1 VLSGKDHDTRAHPKR
16 RNKINEQFAARQISM
31 LESPAYRALSQAAHM
46 VIARIEVELA
56 HHGGND
62 NGQLPVTFEH
72 FVEYGIYR
80 NGVAAAI
87 REAEALGFIRVTE
100 RGRGG
105 NAEHRR
111 PNLFYLTFSN
121 WRGSKAEP
129 PTHDWRGI
137 KTIEEAHEIAAKA
150 RKSKDRNVVARARRA
165 SAKRRFPVAIIGGE
179 ATPQNRDRNAKIP
192 TPQNSDYCVSPKID
206 TTSISLVEGAQ
217 RSVWLRALEWDVEC
231 DRFNDSIPVAPEMG
245 VAA

>member
-1 VLSGKDHDTRAHPKR
+1 MTGKDHDTRAHPKR
-16 RNKINEQFAARQISM
+16 QNKINEQFAARPISM

-46 VIARIEVELA
+46 VIARIEIELG

-62 NGQLPVTFEH
+62 NGSLPVTFEH

-111 PNLFYLTFSN
+111 PNLFYSTFSN

-129 PTHDWRGI
+129 PPHDWRKI
-137 KTIEEAHEIAAKA
+137 KTIEEAKEIAANA
-150 RKSKDRNVVARARRA
+150 RKSKDKNVVARARRA
-165 SAKRRFPVAIIGGE
+165 SAKRHFPVSIIGGE
-179 ATPQNRDRNAKIP
+179 AAPQNRDRNAKIS
-192 TPQNSDYCVSPKID
+192 TPQNSDYCVSPKIEG
-206 TTSISLVEGAQ
+206 TSISLVGEAKPTD
-217 RSVWLRALEWDVEC
+217 RNPDWLKALEWNDEC
-231 DRFNDSIPVAPEMG
+231 DRFNDTAPEMG

>member
-1 VLSGKDHDTRAHPKR
+1 MTGKDHDTRAYPKR
-16 RNKINEQFAARQISM
+16 QNKISQQFAARPIAM

-46 VIARIEVELA
+46 VIARIEIELG

-62 NGQLPVTFEH
+62 NGRLPVTFEH

-100 RGRGG
+100 RGRAG

-121 WRGSKAEP
+121 WRGSRAEP
-129 PTHDWRGI
+129 PSHDWRKI
-137 KTIEEAHEIAAKA
+137 KTIEEAKEIAAKA
-150 RKSKDRNVVARARRA
+150 RKSKDKNVVARARKA
-165 SAKRRFPVAIIGGE
+165 AAKRRFPVTIIGGE
-179 ATPQNRDRNAKIP
+179 AAPQNRDRNAKIS
-192 TPQNSDYCVSPKID
+192 TPQNSDYSVSPKID
-206 TTSISLVEGAQ
+206 TTSIF
-217 RSVWLRALEWDVEC
+217 RK
-231 DRFNDSIPVAPEMG
+231 
-245 VAA
+245 